1 MGESRG
7 RLGAML
13 ELMVQDIGGFNA
25 IYFFIGFSF
34 GYFNL
39 YFSSMKG
46 VMMLRLF
53 CFNRILRGTVLGIK
67 FTLQLP

>member
-1 MGESRG
+1 MLELGGWVIEWNRGWGESRG

-25 IYFFIGFSF
+25 IYSFIGFSF

-53 CFNRILRGTVLGIK
+53 VLTGY
-67 FTLQLP
+67 